1 MEAMKIVKYCNKVH
15 NPLVSQTTIQVCS
28 VYHYKAV
35 DNDFI
40 RDPEEGEMSRSYN
53 PATPT
58 FYSGD
63 DIGAMTGFS
72 IAGNG
77 GIRFEGR
84 AVRTTNPIL
93 NAYVFCTSCEDNPT
107 AKRAMSLG
115 YDSFYPIGDPE
126 LFSQR
131 LGHEIKQQVPDAS
144 DVRILHKRVGYLE
157 NKEVELN
164 NLPIF
169 VQSHRRID
177 FNLYF
182 LKRNTSRDNPSKV
195 YAEDKEYR
203 FVFLPIDGKGQPVP
217 LSEEKLHLDSN
228 GIKPIIETSI
238 FSTKSISGSGSR
250 FIKR

>member
-1 MEAMKIVKYCNKVH
+1 MEAMKIDKYCNKVH

-84 AVRTTNPIL
+84 VCGSNGTTFKA
-93 NAYVFCTSCEDNPT
+93 NATVSCDRESRHCADVVAT
-107 AKRAMSLG
+107 VERWCVVIIASA
-115 YDSFYPIGDPE
+115 D
-126 LFSQR
+126 LFSF
-131 LGHEIKQQVPDAS
+131 L
-144 DVRILHKRVGYLE
+144 VG
-157 NKEVELN
+157 
-164 NLPIF
+164 
-169 VQSHRRID
+169 
-177 FNLYF
+177 
-182 LKRNTSRDNPSKV
+182 
-195 YAEDKEYR
+195 
-203 FVFLPIDGKGQPVP
+203 G
-217 LSEEKLHLDSN
+217 
-228 GIKPIIETSI
+228 
-238 FSTKSISGSGSR
+238 
-250 FIKR
+250 